1 MNPQQPRNSNPRTSN
16 ARLVLLPSVV
26 AAAILTVSCSGGQPP
41 ATEAEAPAPGPSTAT
56 VAPVLSTEPV
66 AVDSDDPA
74 IWIHPTD
81 PTQSM
86 IIGTDKGGSLFV
98 FDLEGRIL
106 PEKTFDTGGR
116 FNNVDVEYGFELAG
130 ESIDIAVATDRPV
143 RLLRILRLPEMTPV
157 DNGGIE
163 VFAGEE
169 GDAALPM
176 GIALYKRPADGAVF
190 AIVSR
195 KTGPSGSYLWQYLL
209 SDDGS
214 GQVVATKVREF
225 GTFSDATSPDDEG
238 VPELGEIESV
248 AVDDALGY
256 VYYSDELTGVR
267 KYPADPD
274 AAGAN
279 VELALFATEGF
290 AEQREGISIYTID
303 DGTGYILVSDQQ
315 ANAFRIFTR
324 EGEPGNPHEHR
335 LVKVIQ
341 VATNESDGSDV
352 TNVALGER
360 FPSGLFVAMSDNRTF
375 QYYSWDDIAGDDL
388 EKAPSGA
395 PPTP

>member
-1 MNPQQPRNSNPRTSN
+1 MNPQQPRNINPRTSN
-16 ARLVLLPSVV
+16 ARLVLLPLV
-26 AAAILTVSCSGGQPP
+26 AAAAFAMASCSGGPPP
-41 ATEAEAPAPGPSTAT
+41 APEAEAPAPEPSTAT

-81 PTQSM
+81 PAQSLV
-86 IIGTDKGGSLFV
+86 IGTDKGGSVYV
-98 FDLEGRIL
+98 FDLDGAII
-106 PEKTFDTGGR
+106 PEKTFSTGGR

-130 ESIDIAVATDRPV
+130 ESVDIAVATDRPV
-143 RLLRILRLPEMTPV
+143 RLLRVLRLPEMTPI

-195 KTGPSGSYLWQYLL
+195 KTGPSGSYLWQYRLE
-209 SDDGS
+209 DDGS
-214 GQVVATKVREF
+214 GQVTATKVREF

-238 VPELGEIESV
+238 VPELGEIEAV

-256 VYYSDELTGVR
+256 VYYSDELAGVR
-267 KYPADPD
+267 KYQADPD
-274 AAGAN
+274 ALDAD
-279 VELALFATEGF
+279 VELALIGAGGF
-290 AEQREGISIYTID
+290 ADQCEGISIYAID

-324 EGEPGNPHEHR
+324 EGEAGNPHEHR
-335 LVKVIQ
+335 LVKIIST
-341 VATNESDGSDV
+341 ATNESDGSDV
-352 TNVALGER
+352 TNVALDER
-360 FPSGLFVAMSDNRTF
+360 FPSGLFVAMSDNRSF

-388 EKAPSGA
+388 KKAPNGA